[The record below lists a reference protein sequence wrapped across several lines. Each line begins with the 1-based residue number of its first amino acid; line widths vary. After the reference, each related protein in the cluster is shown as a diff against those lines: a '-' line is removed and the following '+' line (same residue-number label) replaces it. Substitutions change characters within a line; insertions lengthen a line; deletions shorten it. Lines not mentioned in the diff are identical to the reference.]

1 MVMIIIPAIDIIQGK
16 VVRLHQGNFSKQK
29 FYSDVPEEMA
39 RLWQRKGAAF
49 LHLVDL
55 DGARY
60 GEMKNREIIKRIIK
74 SVDVP
79 CEVGGGLRTDGDIE
93 CFLKEGA
100 ERVVLGTSAVEDAE
114 WLKKVVSKYKEKIVV
129 SIDFVGKK
137 VVKKGWQEETGLTP
151 ESMAAAMQKIGV
163 KTLIV
168 TDITT
173 DGTLIGP
180 NMKRLEKILDSV
192 DIPVIASGGISSLED
207 IKRLKGLGKK
217 NLGALIIGRALYEGK
232 INLGEAMEI
241 AK

>member
-1 MVMIIIPAIDIIQGK
+1 MIVIPAIDVIQGK
-16 VVRLHQGNFSKQK
+16 VVRLHQGNFAKQK

-39 RLWQRKGAAF
+39 RVWQKKGAAF

-60 GEMKNREIIKRIIK
+60 GKLKNKEVIQRIIK

-79 CEVGGGLRTDGDIE
+79 CEVGGGLRKDEDIE
-93 CFLKEGA
+93 YFLKAGA
-100 ERVVLGTSAVEDAE
+100 KRVILGTSAIEDAE
-114 WLKKVVSKYKEKIVV
+114 WLEKVVSKYKEKIVV
-129 SIDFVGKK
+129 SIDFAGER

-151 ESMAAAMQKIGV
+151 ESLAVAMQKIGV

-180 NMKRLEKILDSV
+180 NMKRLKDILDSV
-192 DIPVIASGGISSLED
+192 DISIIASGGISSVED

-217 NLGALIIGRALYEGK
+217 NLDALIIGRALYEGK
-232 INLGEAMEI
+232 IDLEKAIRI
-241 AK
+241 AKQ